1 MVILKKDPKSLE
13 TAASVLKKGEI
24 IIVPTDTVYGFSGIM
39 PFTKE
44 KIVKIKKRGA
54 EKSFISLIEKP
65 QDIYK
70 YTDTLIPQSLLKL
83 WPAPLSIIV
92 RDKEGRGTSA
102 FRCPDDVWLRNL
114 IGKTGFPIY
123 STSVNYSGEPVLSD
137 IRDIISEFEDKV
149 SLIVDGGEQKGLSS
163 TIVSLTDKEP
173 CIIRQGA
180 LKISF

>member
-65 QDIYK
+65 QDIYN
-70 YTDTLIPQSLLKL
+70 IRILL
-83 WPAPLSIIV
+83 
-92 RDKEGRGTSA
+92 
-102 FRCPDDVWLRNL
+102 
-114 IGKTGFPIY
+114 FPKSY
-123 STSVNYSGEPVLSD
+123 
-137 IRDIISEFEDKV
+137 
-149 SLIVDGGEQKGLSS
+149 
-163 TIVSLTDKEP
+163 
-173 CIIRQGA
+173 
-180 LKISF
+180 

>member
-54 EKSFISLIEKP
+54 EKSCISLIEKP

-70 YTDTLIPQSLLKL
+70 YTDTPVPEILLNL

-114 IGKTGFPIY
+114 IGKTGFPI
-123 STSVNYSGEPVLSD
+123 
-137 IRDIISEFEDKV
+137 
-149 SLIVDGGEQKGLSS
+149 
-163 TIVSLTDKEP
+163 
-173 CIIRQGA
+173 
-180 LKISF
+180 